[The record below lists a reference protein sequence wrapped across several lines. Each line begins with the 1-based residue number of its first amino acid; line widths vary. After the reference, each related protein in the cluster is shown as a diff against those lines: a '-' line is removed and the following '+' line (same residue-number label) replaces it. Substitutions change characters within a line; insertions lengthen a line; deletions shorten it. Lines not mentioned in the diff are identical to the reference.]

1 MKMTKKRIV
10 YTAIVTLIVVFSSTF
25 AILMTLER
33 TDYRNYLQGEYSKN
47 MYDLISSVQNI
58 RVNLGKA
65 AIVGSKEQSIIVFE
79 EIFRNAAMANDKL
92 HSLPVPQET
101 LENSSKFLS
110 QVGDFCYTLGKVSSE
125 GRELSEKDYQTIDS
139 LKNRS
144 FQLEAN
150 LKEVSNQVS
159 AGKVKWGEI
168 RKRVSGVFAKNNTE
182 VLSEKFKGI
191 QKQVAQYPA
200 LIYDGPFS
208 DNVVN
213 IEPRVNSERAISQ
226 KEGEDAVKKIL
237 GADKVES
244 IKIKETKSNTRI
256 PAYSF
261 EVIMKGR
268 DKKSSTAACE
278 ISTHG
283 GKVVYLLDNK
293 SVANAKMTRDKAIQQ
308 GATYLNNIGYKNM
321 IPMYSLTYGN
331 VAVVSYVYK
340 QNNIIIYPDQI
351 KLKIALDDGSIIG
364 IESEKYLVSHSDKRS
379 IPQPKVTVDEARKR
393 VGKRLK
399 INSTKLA
406 IVPTENNK
414 EVLCYEFSGSYNN
427 EQFIVYINADTG
439 FEQKIVQII
448 NTPNGQL
455 TM

>member
-1 MKMTKKRIV
+1 MKMTKRRIV

-150 LKEVSNQVS
+150 LKEASNQVS
-159 AGKVKWGEI
+159 SGKVKWGEI

-226 KEGEDAVKKIL
+226 KEGDYQ
-237 GADKVES
+237 G
-244 IKIKETKSNTRI
+244 TTT
-256 PAYSF
+256 P
-261 EVIMKGR
+261 
-268 DKKSSTAACE
+268 
-278 ISTHG
+278 HW
-283 GKVVYLLDNK
+283 
-293 SVANAKMTRDKAIQQ
+293 QQ
-308 GATYLNNIGYKNM
+308 H
-321 IPMYSLTYGN
+321 S
-331 VAVVSYVYK
+331 
-340 QNNIIIYPDQI
+340 
-351 KLKIALDDGSIIG
+351 ALP
-364 IESEKYLVSHSDKRS
+364 LV
-379 IPQPKVTVDEARKR
+379 
-393 VGKRLK
+393 
-399 INSTKLA
+399 
-406 IVPTENNK
+406 
-414 EVLCYEFSGSYNN
+414 EVLLISGAFPEVGVWQTARRFFFCWS
-427 EQFIVYINADTG
+427 ERPSFHAKHQAADDIV
-439 FEQKIVQII
+439 IVNSSLFLHFVGYACRPYKSAQPDYARDHG
-448 NTPNGQL
+448 TAPDCGSSAQP
-455 TM
+455 